1 MTLVQSAE
9 IVARVALRS
18 VSSSARS
25 DELYDP
31 MAGSA
36 SIVPDWPVGAAEV
49 PQPFRL
55 RIGRVNAMVSDICVA
70 ETPAIAGAS
79 AEGAGDV
86 APGDELAGAL
96 EVGDDDGELLAEV
109 EGDPPGMA
117 VADRAGVSGEAVG
130 AGVAERPD
138 GRPRVPGG
146 AVPEHAATTSASASG
161 RMRITGTTRA
171 RGVAFLLLPP

>member
-1 MTLVQSAE
+1 MTLVQSTE

-36 SIVPDWPVGAAEV
+36 SIVPDGPVGAAEV

-70 ETPAIAGAS
+70 ETPAMAAAS

-86 APGDELAGAL
+86 AAGEELAGAL
-96 EVGDDDGELLAEV
+96 EVGDDNGEPLEV
-109 EGDPPGMA
+109 EGDPLGTA

-146 AVPEHAATTSASASG
+146 AVPEHAATTSARASG

-171 RGVAFLLLPP
+171 RGLAFLLLPP